1 MFEKTFIASQ
11 RGANVKWTLA
21 TLPLAV
27 LAHAA
32 ALGAVTLGQIWAV
45 AELSEPPLL
54 VSFYQ
59 AAPPPPP
66 PPRLKT
72 AAAPKVVQPVAQQQV
87 VQPPAVPEKLPEAS
101 TGDENDEV
109 DGGVDDGGENGV
121 VGSLWTG
128 QNWGPGVLSGRPSE
142 PDGVPIRI
150 GGEVVPPE
158 PISRPQPLYPDVA
171 RKARVIGVVIV
182 EAIIDKQ
189 GNVTDAQVLR
199 GLPMG
204 LSEAATTA
212 ILKWKYRPATLN
224 GRPVAVYLT
233 VTVNFTLQ

>member
-11 RGANVKWTLA
+11 RGVNVKRTLV

-45 AELSEPPLL
+45 AELSEPPLQ

-59 AAPPPPP
+59 AAPPSPPP
-66 PPRLKT
+66 PPPPVQQKQ
-72 AAAPKVVQPVAQQQV
+72 KVVQPVAQQQV
-87 VQPPAVPEKLPEAS
+87 VQPVVVPEKLPEAS
-101 TGDENDEV
+101 TSNENDGV
-109 DGGVDDGGENGV
+109 DGGVDGGGKNGV
-121 VGSLWTG
+121 VDSLGTG
-128 QNWGPGVLSGRPSE
+128 QNWGPGVLSDKQ
-142 PDGVPIRI
+142 PDDVPIRI

-158 PISRPQPLYPDVA
+158 PISRPQPLYPDIA
-171 RKARVIGVVIV
+171 RKAHVTGVAIV

-189 GNVTDAQVLR
+189 GNVTDARVLR

-204 LSEAATTA
+204 LSEAATNA
-212 ILKWKYRPATLN
+212 ILRWKYRPATLN
-224 GRPVAVYLT
+224 GRPVVVYLT